1 VNYAE
6 IIYKIVQI
14 FCGVIPIEKIDNL
27 PEIIGVLIPIYIGVL
42 ILS

>member
-14 FCGVIPIEKIDNL
+14 FCGVMLTEKIDNL
-27 PEIIGVLIPIYIGVL
+27 PEIIGALRTLFIDEY
-42 ILS
+42 